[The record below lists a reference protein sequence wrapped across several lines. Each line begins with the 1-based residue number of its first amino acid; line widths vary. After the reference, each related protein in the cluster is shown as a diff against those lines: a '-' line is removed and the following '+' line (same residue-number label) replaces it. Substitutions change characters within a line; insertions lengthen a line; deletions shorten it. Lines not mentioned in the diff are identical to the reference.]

1 MLGFGTAGISM
12 GITQFSKLLAEKG
25 AKEMIQRKISEEAIT
40 ELSKNVAKILGK
52 EITNKSIRRTTGR
65 IIPIVGGAINATFAY
80 YALKKI
86 GNNLVE
92 NMMKEHM
99 EVKPNVIYYWT
110 EEN

>member
-1 MLGFGTAGISM
+1 
-12 GITQFSKLLAEKG
+12 
-25 AKEMIQRKISEEAIT
+25 
-40 ELSKNVAKILGK
+40 VAKILGK

-86 GNNLVE
+86 GINLVE

-99 EVKPNVIYYWT
+99 EVKPNVIYYWS